1 MRSLPHGH
9 VTAVL
14 GVLRDLDLERLIGRE
29 RSRERD
35 LVVAMIVQRPLT
47 AWSKLSITRLV
58 AQTTLAEELS
68 LGEVTE
74 AELLSAMDWLLER
87 QERIEKALARRHLQG
102 EGFVLGGFKWSS
114 QRWLVEK
121 IVDSR

>member
-35 LVVAMIVQRPLT
+35 LVVAMIVQRLLS
-47 AWSKLSITRLV
+47 ACSKRAITRLV

-74 AELLSAMDWLLER
+74 AAVIEPMDVG
-87 QERIEKALARRHLQG
+87 A
-102 EGFVLGGFKWSS
+102 
-114 QRWLVEK
+114 
-121 IVDSR
+121 